1 MNVRISARRRHCRS
15 ALARE
20 RLYRV
25 RHHRDGS
32 TVNPSIRRA
41 RSSFEPET
49 RLIPQADPV
58 VAGPGQSEPHPATTP
73 STRADPDPA
82 CACRCLRLGYSSTLM
97 TMPRGTPAPASWPL
111 CRCFAAGGGSRRPS
125 TALSG
130 ETSSGQR
137 ITQRRRE
144 RRASRLGYLCHG
156 LTRTSRPRCRT
167 RVTSTAVFRCTCT
180 RCLPAPPARP
190 APKETLQW
198 TAPARPGL
206 RRGVDQPRAAMTVIS
221 TRVPGARAACTQAR
235 WGQLS
240 GPPIHSHHSASISA
254 LCAMSVR

>member
-111 CRCFAAGGGSRRPS
+111 CRCFAARGCSRRPF

-156 LTRTSRPRCRT
+156 LPDFDTCRYIFGRFHRRVALKPSIYRT
-167 RVTSTAVFRCTCT
+167 
-180 RCLPAPPARP
+180 
-190 APKETLQW
+190 
-198 TAPARPGL
+198 G
-206 RRGVDQPRAAMTVIS
+206 
-221 TRVPGARAACTQAR
+221 
-235 WGQLS
+235 
-240 GPPIHSHHSASISA
+240 HSISA
-254 LCAMSVR
+254 DTITYSPRACLREESGPASCSSSGPCWPRRSRNN